1 MKNNFKSTLN
11 VGLISHHLSEIN
23 MLVNLL
29 IVSLYFRFY
38 PFHYAPY
45 MSDIRNFGEM
55 LIQFELC
62 TPFLP
67 FEQLLAVLPAAS
79 RQLLPKPFQVL
90 FHSYKWFY
98 VFFILDFT
106 EVENTQCV
114 YSLVGQKHSISIAYT
129 TTTEQLTV
137 CLHGLCLAQH
147 ILVGKIL
154 WSSNKKS
161 YLMNAEPTNERG
173 KDMLTECKLIIMC
186 LDLKLL
192 S

>member
-29 IVSLYFRFY
+29 FVSLNFRFY

-90 FHSYKWFY
+90 FHLYK
-98 VFFILDFT
+98 
-106 EVENTQCV
+106 
-114 YSLVGQKHSISIAYT
+114 
-129 TTTEQLTV
+129 
-137 CLHGLCLAQH
+137 
-147 ILVGKIL
+147 
-154 WSSNKKS
+154 
-161 YLMNAEPTNERG
+161 
-173 KDMLTECKLIIMC
+173 
-186 LDLKLL
+186 
-192 S
+192 